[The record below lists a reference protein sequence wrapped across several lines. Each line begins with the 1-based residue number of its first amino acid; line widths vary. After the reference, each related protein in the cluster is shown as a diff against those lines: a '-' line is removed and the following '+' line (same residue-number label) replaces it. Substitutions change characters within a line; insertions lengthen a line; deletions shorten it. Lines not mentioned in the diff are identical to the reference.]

1 MLVWREIAI
10 QNNKMTCF
18 GLLRF
23 LVDADVIPRLLG
35 PEALNDIVSKVTVI
49 ILLLAKPNNF

>member
-10 QNNKMTCF
+10 QNNKMTGF
-18 GLLRF
+18 GLLKF

-35 PEALNDIVSKVTVI
+35 PENLNDIVAKITVRHT
-49 ILLLAKPNNF
+49 